1 MGQKNNRCNC
11 CNSNDND
18 EYKFEN
24 NEKIE
29 SLIENPPIQ
38 DKNENIKDLK
48 SYVTF
53 KNQSNSISED
63 ISSIN
68 ENNIEEQKQRYKR
81 KNNLKSSTDISSL
94 ETYLEN
100 QKSIILIQSTYR
112 SYLYRKKKFP
122 NERIILENETLNK
135 LKQLYN
141 LYLTPNLKNM
151 EVQLGIKHNEDS
163 YKTLLQNAHLYNNNV
178 LYIKELRL
186 FTKLYILK
194 YENID
199 SFYIGEVN
207 INNELN
213 GRGILM
219 NKNGCKYDGTF
230 EKNKFTGIGKLIDE
244 EGTYL
249 EGYFKDKKIDGR
261 GIKKTLNDTIYIG
274 DFTLGL
280 KEGRGKE
287 ETSEHIYE
295 GEFKNDKKN
304 GNGKLY
310 YKNLK
315 DTYTGAFIDNNIT
328 GNGNYEW
335 SNGEKYTGNFLN
347 GKMNGKGIYKWPD
360 GGKYEG
366 EYINGIKEGHG
377 IFTWVNGKIFE
388 GPFKNGKPNGPGILT
403 NKNKK
408 YRVFFNDGKIDGKIR
423 EIENENEDNSYKSSE
438 DNEKSDLENEDNVES
453 SFIGSEIDNKEK
465 SSENDVS
472 SQNENKGNENLKKIE
487 KMNSIKIKEQKGS
500 SQKGKRDS
508 LVGQNIQIVDVDIGS
523 VKNKKRNKRK

>member
-1 MGQKNNRCNC
+1 MGQTNNRCNC
-11 CNSNDND
+11 CNSNDNN
-18 EYKFEN
+18 EYKFEK
-24 NEKIE
+24 NEKVE
-29 SLIENPPIQ
+29 SITENPPIEN
-38 DKNENIKDLK
+38 KKENIKDLK

-53 KNQSNSISED
+53 KNQSNSNSED
-63 ISSIN
+63 ISSLN
-68 ENNIEEQKQRYKR
+68 ENNIEDKQKRYKS
-81 KNNLKSSTDISSL
+81 KNNLKLSTENSSL
-94 ETYLEN
+94 IIYQEKEKN
-100 QKSIILIQSTYR
+100 IILIQSTYR
-112 SYLYRKKKFP
+112 SYSYRKKIFP
-122 NERIILENETLNK
+122 TERIKLENETLNK

-163 YKTLLQNAHLYNNNV
+163 YKTLLQNALLYNNNII
-178 LYIKELRL
+178 YIKGLRL

-249 EGYFKDKKIDGR
+249 EGYFKEKKIDGR
-261 GIKKTLNDTIYIG
+261 GIKRTLNDTIYIG

-280 KEGRGKE
+280 KDGRGKE

-315 DTYTGAFIDNNIT
+315 DTYTGGFIDNNIT
-328 GNGNYEW
+328 GNGIYEW
-335 SNGEKYTGNFLN
+335 SNGEKYNGNFLN
-347 GKMNGKGIYKWPD
+347 GKMHGKGIYKWPD

-366 EYINGIKEGHG
+366 DYINNIKEGHG
-377 IFTWVNGKIFE
+377 IFTWANGKSFE
-388 GPFKNGKPNGPGILT
+388 GPFKNGKPNGGGILT
-403 NKNKK
+403 TKNKK
-408 YRVFFNDGKIDGKIR
+408 YKIFFNDGKIDGKIR
-423 EIENENEDNSYKSSE
+423 EIGNEDNSIMS
-438 DNEKSDLENEDNVES
+438 NEDNDENSDSNNNDNLES
-453 SFIGSEIDNKEK
+453 SFVGSDFNNMEKYSECNK
-465 SSENDVS
+465 NFD
-472 SQNENKGNENLKKIE
+472 NENKGDENNKNIV
-487 KMNSIKIKEQKGS
+487 KMNSVKEKGQKDS
-500 SQKGKRDS
+500 NHKGKRKS
-508 LVGQNIQIVDVDIGS
+508 NSGEIIQIVDFDNGNF
-523 VKNKKRNKRK
+523 KNKKKKKKK

>member
-18 EYKFEN
+18 EYKFDN

-29 SLIENPPIQ
+29 SLTENPPIQ
-38 DKNENIKDLK
+38 NKSENIKD
-48 SYVTF
+48 
-53 KNQSNSISED
+53 QSNSNSED
-63 ISSIN
+63 ISSLN
-68 ENNIEEQKQRYKR
+68 ENNIEDKKQRFKR
-81 KNNLKSSTDISSL
+81 KNNLKSSTDNSSL

-100 QKSIILIQSTYR
+100 QKSIILIQSIYR
-112 SYLYRKKKFP
+112 SYSYRKKIFP
-122 NERIILENETLNK
+122 KERIILENETLNK

-213 GRGILM
+213 GRGILI

-230 EKNKFTGIGKLIDE
+230 EKNNFTGIGKLIDE

-249 EGYFKDKKIDGR
+249 EGYFKEKKIDGR
-261 GIKKTLNDTIYIG
+261 GIKKTLNDTTYIG

-280 KEGRGKE
+280 KDGRGKE

-295 GEFKNDKKN
+295 GEFKNDKRN

-315 DTYTGAFIDNNIT
+315 DTYTGNFIDNNLT
-328 GNGNYEW
+328 GNGTYEW
-335 SNGEKYTGNFLN
+335 SNGEKYSGNFLN
-347 GKMNGKGIYKWPD
+347 GKMHGKGIYKWPD

-366 EYINGIKEGHG
+366 DYLNNIKEGHG
-377 IFTWVNGKIFE
+377 IFTWSNGKIFE
-388 GPFKNGKPNGPGILT
+388 GPFKNGKPNGAGILT
-403 NKNKK
+403 TKNKK
-408 YRVFFNDGKIDGKIR
+408 YRVYFNDGKIDGKIR
-423 EIENENEDNSYKSSE
+423 EIENENDDNNSFKSFE
-438 DNEKSDLENEDNVES
+438 DNEKSDLKNEENVQS
-453 SFIGSEIDNKEK
+453 SFDESDLNNKDK
-465 SSENDVS
+465 SSENNESFD
-472 SQNENKGNENLKKIE
+472 NENNGNENFKKIE
-487 KMNSIKIKEQKGS
+487 KINSITKDQKGS
-500 SQKGKRDS
+500 NYKGKKDNFIT
-508 LVGQNIQIVDVDIGS
+508 QNIQIVDVDNGS
-523 VKNKKRNKRK
+523 IKTKKRNKKK